1 MGRYMIRR
9 VLLFIPVFFGAT
21 FLIFTLVF
29 LIPGDPIRA
38 LAGDRQM
45 SQSTPDAPPRSL
57 QPQRAVPHAI
67 LAVTSGIVQGDF
79 GTDFRGREVTEIMT
93 SASR

>member
-1 MGRYMIRR
+1 MGRYLIRR
-9 VLLFIPVFFGAT
+9 ILLFIPVFLGAT

-45 SQSTPDAPPRSL
+45 SQSTLTALRDRYNLDEPFL
-57 QPQRAVPHAI
+57 TQYGLYVG
-67 LAVTSGIVQGDF
+67 GIPG
-79 GTDFRGREVTEIMT
+79 
-93 SASR
+93 